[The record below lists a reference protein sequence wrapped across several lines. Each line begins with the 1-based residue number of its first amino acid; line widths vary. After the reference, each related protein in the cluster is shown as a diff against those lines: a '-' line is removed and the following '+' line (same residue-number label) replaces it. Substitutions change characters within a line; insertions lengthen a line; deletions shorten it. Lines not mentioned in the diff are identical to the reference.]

1 METKNV
7 QILLIG
13 LATAIAIAFGTWFYI
28 DDEKDNANSATALKA
43 NRHNINVIN
52 RLNKLIYQL
61 PEGDLKDSLKLTG
74 NYYFVLYS
82 RGERDSI
89 RALDSLTTDSIYGKY
104 FIDNGY
110 QIIAD
115 TVAIKNLTF
124 LGDTIYTTLYDTIL
138 RVDTVTVNPFPNV
151 SKLNDST
158 YAIVCCVD

>member
-74 NYYFVLYS
+74 KLLFCTVL
-82 RGERDSI
+82 
-89 RALDSLTTDSIYGKY
+89 
-104 FIDNGY
+104 
-110 QIIAD
+110 
-115 TVAIKNLTF
+115 
-124 LGDTIYTTLYDTIL
+124 
-138 RVDTVTVNPFPNV
+138 
-151 SKLNDST
+151 
-158 YAIVCCVD
+158 